1 MEKLVLK
8 SEKRDALECVR
19 TLRASKVIPAVVY
32 GKNQESTS
40 VKVDNSSLLR
50 VFRVAGTTN
59 TISLELDGK
68 NIDVIVKDFQRHPVT
83 NDFMHVDFYAA

>member
-1 MEKLVLK
+1 MEKISIK

-40 VKVDNSSLLR
+40 VKVDNSS
-50 VFRVAGTTN
+50 F
-59 TISLELDGK
+59 IKSIPCCWEL
-68 NIDVIVKDFQRHPVT
+68 QTHL
-83 NDFMHVDFYAA
+83 